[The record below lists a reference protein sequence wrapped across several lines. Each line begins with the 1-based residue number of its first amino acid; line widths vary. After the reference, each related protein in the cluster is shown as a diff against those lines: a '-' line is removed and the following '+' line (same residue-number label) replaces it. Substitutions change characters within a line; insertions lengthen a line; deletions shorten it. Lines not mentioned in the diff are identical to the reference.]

1 MGREAGERQDS
12 PKGSREACARQV
24 LEVVPQAMGLLRR
37 EMREVAGQGLSV
49 PQLRVLAFLG
59 RAPGTSL
66 SAVADLDGVA
76 DATASAMVERLVR
89 RGLVTRQADP
99 QERRRVKLSLT
110 QEGATL
116 LEGARA
122 HARGRVAER
131 LRCFTVEEL
140 AVLADGLLLL
150 RELLDP
156 AKQQENRS

>member
-1 MGREAGERQDS
+1 MGRETGKRRSS
-12 PKGSREACARQV
+12 PRGAREACARQI
-24 LEVVPQAMGLLRR
+24 LEVVPQAMWLVRR
-37 EMREVAGQGLSV
+37 EMREVAGRGLSV
-49 PQLRVLAFLG
+49 PQLRVLAFLN
-59 RAPGTSL
+59 RSPGASL

-89 RGLVTRQADP
+89 RGLVIRQADP

-110 QEGATL
+110 QEGAAL

-122 HARGRVAER
+122 HARGSVAER
-131 LRCFTVEEL
+131 LRGFTDEEL
-140 AVLADGLLLL
+140 KALADGLRLL